1 MGYKIK
7 ELREALK
14 MTQEELAEKSG
25 VSRGTISALE
35 NGVDRTTTSKTLV
48 KLAQALNTSVDRI
61 FLPRVFNRLNIR
73 RGGDRFEQH
82 SLLQRLPDT
91 PRR

>member
-7 ELREALK
+7 ELREAMK

-35 NGVDRTTTSKTLV
+35 NGIDRTTTAKTLV
-48 KLAQALNTSVDRI
+48 KLAQALDTTVDRI
-61 FLPRVFNRLNIR
+61 FFTEGV
-73 RGGDRFEQH
+73 
-82 SLLQRLPDT
+82 
-91 PRR
+91 

>member
-7 ELREALK
+7 ELREAMK

-35 NGVDRTTTSKTLV
+35 NGIDRTTTSKTLV
-48 KLAQALNTSVDRI
+48 KLAQALDTTVDRN
-61 FLPRVFNRLNIR
+61 FFTKGV
-73 RGGDRFEQH
+73 
-82 SLLQRLPDT
+82 
-91 PRR
+91 

>member
-7 ELREALK
+7 EVREARK

-35 NGVDRTTTSKTLV
+35 NGFVRTTTTKTLF
-48 KLAQALNTSVDRI
+48 KLAKALGTSVDQI
-61 FLPRVFNRLNIR
+61 FFAESV
-73 RGGDRFEQH
+73 
-82 SLLQRLPDT
+82 
-91 PRR
+91 

>member
-7 ELREALK
+7 ELREAMK

-35 NGVDRTTTSKTLV
+35 NGIDRTTTSKTLV
-48 KLAQALNTSVDRI
+48 KLAQALDTTVDLI
-61 FLPRVFNRLNIR
+61 FFTKGV
-73 RGGDRFEQH
+73 
-82 SLLQRLPDT
+82 
-91 PRR
+91 